1 MKKYLLTLLAI
12 FVILAPNVKA
22 EECTN
27 LLSSDTNFYY
37 LNKGTGGWHGGIAFL
52 NKTVDGSSPE
62 IITLDTSKTYT
73 FYLNDG
79 TKTFNEVLNYS
90 YQHSDYFRIYYQ
102 TNISLTRDDLN
113 KTSYTFNPTN
123 KSFNVWFYDTRDELD
138 VLQEKLKNVTFWL
151 VEGDTVCI
159 PKTEPDTPNPP
170 IVDATLD
177 NFYSIYLDKL
187 GMLVDYTS
195 QNKIMLS
202 FIGIILLFVCLEIFL
217 QLFFING
224 RRRMK

>member
-1 MKKYLLTLLAI
+1 MKKYLLTLLTI

-37 LNKGTGGWHGGIAFL
+37 SNKGSGGWHGGIAFL

-90 YQHSDYFRIYYQ
+90 YQYSSYFRIYYQ
-102 TNISLTRDDLN
+102 INISLNQDDLN

-159 PKTEPDTPNPP
+159 PKTEPNPP
-170 IVDATLD
+170 VADATLD
-177 NFYSIYLDKL
+177 GFYSIYLSKL
-187 GMLVDYTS
+187 SSLATFATE
-195 QNKIMLS
+195 NKIFFSALGILLS
-202 FIGIILLFVCLEIFL
+202 FAIFE
-217 QLFFING
+217 LFFILFRG
-224 RRRMK
+224 RRKTR

>member
-1 MKKYLLTLLAI
+1 MKKYLLTLLTI

-22 EECTN
+22 EEYNSCFDEYKIANSLKFTMEENYHSRMLVN
-27 LLSSDTNFYY
+27 LPLEQNKTYYLKFWNLDHSYLYKPGSQHFYYDSSDNILAKYTNTYVNVSEFNDNDTIIYS
-37 LNKGTGGWHGGIAFL
+37 LNKNLDNLSYFHLSFYVFNRNNYYVPNSDVVL
-52 NKTVDGSSPE
+52 
-62 IITLDTSKTYT
+62 TL
-73 FYLNDG
+73 
-79 TKTFNEVLNYS
+79 
-90 YQHSDYFRIYYQ
+90 SDYE
-102 TNISLTRDDLN
+102 LT
-113 KTSYTFNPTN
+113 
-123 KSFNVWFYDTRDELD
+123 E
-138 VLQEKLKNVTFWL
+138 
-151 VEGDTVCI
+151 C

-170 IVDATLD
+170 VADATLD

-195 QNKIMLS
+195 QNKIILS

>member
-12 FVILAPNVKA
+12 FVVLAPNVKA
-22 EECTN
+22 EECVN
-27 LLSSDTNFYY
+27 LYPY
-37 LNKGTGGWHGGIAFL
+37 EPGTLGFNPVKQVNYWAYF
-52 NKTVDGSSPE
+52 GSKQIE
-62 IITLDTSKTYT
+62 NLDTAKTYT
-73 FYLNDG
+73 FYALKDNQP
-79 TKTFNEVLNYS
+79 V
-90 YQHSDYFRIYYQ
+90 
-102 TNISLTRDDLN
+102 
-113 KTSYTFNPTN
+113 
-123 KSFNVWFYDTRDELD
+123 
-138 VLQEKLKNVTFWL
+138 EKLDFIQFKINSKFYSNVQSVTLSNITSFRAHWQYQSYDALMTTDDEIYKELQSWQLWL

-170 IVDATLD
+170 VADATLD

>member
-1 MKKYLLTLLAI
+1 MKKYLLTLLTL

-27 LLSSDTNFYY
+27 LLSSDINFYY
-37 LNKGTGGWHGGIAFL
+37 SNKGSGGWHGGIAFL

-90 YQHSDYFRIYYQ
+90 YQYSSYFRIYYQ
-102 TNISLTRDDLN
+102 TNISLNQDDLN

-138 VLQEKLKNVTFWL
+138 ILQEKLKNVTFWL
-151 VEGDTVCI
+151 VEGDSVCI
-159 PKTEPDTPNPP
+159 PKTEPDPEPDPP
-170 IVDATLD
+170 VADATLD
-177 NFYSIYLDKL
+177 NFYSIYLSKL
-187 GMLVDYTS
+187 SSLATFATE
-195 QNKIMLS
+195 NKIFFSALGILLS
-202 FIGIILLFVCLEIFL
+202 FAIFE
-217 QLFFING
+217 LFFMLFRG
-224 RRRMK
+224 RRKMK

>member
-1 MKKYLLTLLAI
+1 MKKYLLTLLTL

-22 EECTN
+22 EECVNLYPQKPGELKMMLSYDKKWSYFYLPKIELDSSKTYIFYATKDNQLVETLNIIQLVFNERTYFVGSPISSIVLTN
-27 LLSSDTNFYY
+27 SSN
-37 LNKGTGGWHGGIAFL
+37 I
-52 NKTVDGSSPE
+52 GSSPRLQS
-62 IITLDTSKTYT
+62 TGNLTD
-73 FYLNDG
+73 
-79 TKTFNEVLNYS
+79 
-90 YQHSDYFRIYYQ
+90 SDIY
-102 TNISLTRDDLN
+102 
-113 KTSYTFNPTN
+113 K
-123 KSFNVWFYDTRDELD
+123 ELESW
-138 VLQEKLKNVTFWL
+138 QFWL

-170 IVDATLD
+170 VADATLD

>member
-12 FVILAPNVKA
+12 FVVLAPNVKA
-22 EECTN
+22 EECVN
-27 LLSSDTNFYY
+27 LYPYEPGTLYFNSVYQVNWWTYFSSKQIEN
-37 LNKGTGGWHGGIAFL
+37 
-52 NKTVDGSSPE
+52 
-62 IITLDTSKTYT
+62 LDKSKTYT
-73 FYLNDG
+73 FYALKDNQLVEKLDPYSLTLKINYKTGYRGLQSVTLN
-79 TKTFNEVLNYS
+79 
-90 YQHSDYFRIYYQ
+90 
-102 TNISLTRDDLN
+102 NISSFQADWQVQQKTTTDDEIY
-113 KTSYTFNPTN
+113 K
-123 KSFNVWFYDTRDELD
+123 ELQSWQ
-138 VLQEKLKNVTFWL
+138 LWL

-159 PKTEPDTPNPP
+159 PKTEPDEPP
-170 IVDATLD
+170 IPIADATLD

>member
-1 MKKYLLTLLAI
+1 MKKYLLTLLTI

-22 EECTN
+22 EECVN
-27 LLSSDTNFYY
+27 LYPYEPGTLNFSSVNQVSWVSYFFA
-37 LNKGTGGWHGGIAFL
+37 K
-52 NKTVDGSSPE
+52 E
-62 IITLDTSKTYT
+62 IKNLDTSKTYT
-73 FYLNDG
+73 FYALKDNDLVD
-79 TKTFNEVLNYS
+79 KLDLIQLYVDKYYINVNVQSITFTNLTS
-90 YQHSDYFRIYYQ
+90 IRPWWSIKQQLTTDDDIY
-102 TNISLTRDDLN
+102 
-113 KTSYTFNPTN
+113 K
-123 KSFNVWFYDTRDELD
+123 ELQSWQ
-138 VLQEKLKNVTFWL
+138 LWL

-159 PKTEPDTPNPP
+159 PKTEPDTPDQP
-170 IVDATLD
+170 VADATLD

-195 QNKIMLS
+195 QNKIILS

>member
-22 EECTN
+22 EEYNSCFDEYKIANSLKFTMEENYHSRMLVN
-27 LLSSDTNFYY
+27 LPLEQNKTYYLKFWNLDHSYLYKPGSQHFYYDSSDHILAKYTNTYVNVSEFNDNDTIIYS
-37 LNKGTGGWHGGIAFL
+37 LNKNLDNLSYFHLSFYVFNRNNYYVPNSDVVL
-52 NKTVDGSSPE
+52 
-62 IITLDTSKTYT
+62 TL
-73 FYLNDG
+73 
-79 TKTFNEVLNYS
+79 
-90 YQHSDYFRIYYQ
+90 SDYE
-102 TNISLTRDDLN
+102 LT
-113 KTSYTFNPTN
+113 
-123 KSFNVWFYDTRDELD
+123 E
-138 VLQEKLKNVTFWL
+138 
-151 VEGDTVCI
+151 C
-159 PKTEPDTPNPP
+159 PKTEPDTPDPP
-170 IVDATLD
+170 VADATLD

-195 QNKIMLS
+195 QNKIILS

>member
-12 FVILAPNVKA
+12 FVVLSPNVKA
-22 EECTN
+22 EECVN
-27 LLSSDTNFYY
+27 LYPYEPGTLYFNSVYQVNWWTYFSSKQIEN
-37 LNKGTGGWHGGIAFL
+37 
-52 NKTVDGSSPE
+52 
-62 IITLDTSKTYT
+62 LDKSKTYT
-73 FYLNDG
+73 FYALKDNQLVEKLDPYSLTLKINYKTGYRGLQSVTLN
-79 TKTFNEVLNYS
+79 
-90 YQHSDYFRIYYQ
+90 
-102 TNISLTRDDLN
+102 NISSFQADWQVQQKTTTDDEIY
-113 KTSYTFNPTN
+113 K
-123 KSFNVWFYDTRDELD
+123 ELQSWQ
-138 VLQEKLKNVTFWL
+138 LWL

-159 PKTEPDTPNPP
+159 PKTEPDEPP
-170 IVDATLD
+170 IPIADATLD

-224 RRRMK
+224 RRKMK

>member
-22 EECTN
+22 EECVN
-27 LLSSDTNFYY
+27 LYPYEPGTLYFNSVYQVSWWTYFSSKKIEN
-37 LNKGTGGWHGGIAFL
+37 
-52 NKTVDGSSPE
+52 
-62 IITLDTSKTYT
+62 LDKSKTYT
-73 FYLNDG
+73 FYALKDNQPVEKLDFIQFKINSKFYLNVQSV
-79 TKTFNEVLNYS
+79 TLN
-90 YQHSDYFRIYYQ
+90 
-102 TNISLTRDDLN
+102 NISLFQADWQVQQKTTTDDDIY
-113 KTSYTFNPTN
+113 K
-123 KSFNVWFYDTRDELD
+123 D
-138 VLQEKLKNVTFWL
+138 LQSWQLWL

-159 PKTEPDTPNPP
+159 PKTEPDPDPDTP
-170 IVDATLD
+170 VADATLD

-195 QNKIMLS
+195 QNKLILS

>member
-12 FVILAPNVKA
+12 FVVLAPNVKA
-22 EECTN
+22 EECVN
-27 LLSSDTNFYY
+27 LYPYEPGTLYFDSVYQVNWWTYFSSKQIEN
-37 LNKGTGGWHGGIAFL
+37 
-52 NKTVDGSSPE
+52 
-62 IITLDTSKTYT
+62 LDKSKTYT
-73 FYLNDG
+73 FYALKDNQLVEKLDPYSLTLKINYKTGYRGLQSVTLN
-79 TKTFNEVLNYS
+79 
-90 YQHSDYFRIYYQ
+90 
-102 TNISLTRDDLN
+102 NISSFQADWQVQQKTTTDDEIY
-113 KTSYTFNPTN
+113 K
-123 KSFNVWFYDTRDELD
+123 EL
-138 VLQEKLKNVTFWL
+138 QSWQFWL

-159 PKTEPDTPNPP
+159 PKTEPDPKPDTP
-170 IVDATLD
+170 VADATLD

>member
-12 FVILAPNVKA
+12 FVVLAPNVKA
-22 EECTN
+22 EECVNLYPYEPGTLNFRSIKQVSWWTYFEAKGITN
-27 LLSSDTNFYY
+27 LD
-37 LNKGTGGWHGGIAFL
+37 
-52 NKTVDGSSPE
+52 KT
-62 IITLDTSKTYT
+62 KTYT
-73 FYLNDG
+73 FYALKNNQLVEKLDPYSL
-79 TKTFNEVLNYS
+79 TLKINYKTGYRGLQSVQIS
-90 YQHSDYFRIYYQ
+90 
-102 TNISLTRDDLN
+102 NIS
-113 KTSYTFNPTN
+113 
-123 KSFNVWFYDTRDELD
+123 SFEAMWQIQQQTTEDDELYKE
-138 VLQEKLKNVTFWL
+138 LQSWQLWL

-170 IVDATLD
+170 VADATLD

>member
-12 FVILAPNVKA
+12 FVVLAPNVKA
-22 EECTN
+22 EECVN
-27 LLSSDTNFYY
+27 LYPYEPGTLYFNSVYQVNWWTYFSSKQIEN
-37 LNKGTGGWHGGIAFL
+37 
-52 NKTVDGSSPE
+52 
-62 IITLDTSKTYT
+62 LDKSKTYT
-73 FYLNDG
+73 FYALKDNQLVEKLDPYSLTLKINYKTGYRGLQSVTLN
-79 TKTFNEVLNYS
+79 
-90 YQHSDYFRIYYQ
+90 
-102 TNISLTRDDLN
+102 NISSFQADWQVQQKTTTDDEIY
-113 KTSYTFNPTN
+113 K
-123 KSFNVWFYDTRDELD
+123 ELQSWQ
-138 VLQEKLKNVTFWL
+138 LWL

-159 PKTEPDTPNPP
+159 PKTEPDEPP
-170 IVDATLD
+170 IPIADATLD

-224 RRRMK
+224 RRKMK

>member
-1 MKKYLLTLLAI
+1 MKKYLLTLLTL

-22 EECTN
+22 EECVN
-27 LLSSDTNFYY
+27 LYPY
-37 LNKGTGGWHGGIAFL
+37 EPGTLGFNPVKQVNYWAYF
-52 NKTVDGSSPE
+52 GSKQIE
-62 IITLDTSKTYT
+62 NLDTAKTYT
-73 FYLNDG
+73 FYALKDNQP
-79 TKTFNEVLNYS
+79 V
-90 YQHSDYFRIYYQ
+90 
-102 TNISLTRDDLN
+102 
-113 KTSYTFNPTN
+113 
-123 KSFNVWFYDTRDELD
+123 
-138 VLQEKLKNVTFWL
+138 EKLDFIQFKINSKFYSNVQSVTLSNITSFRAHWQYQSYDALMTTDDEIYKELQSWQLWL

-159 PKTEPDTPNPP
+159 PKTEPDPEPDTP
-170 IVDATLD
+170 VADATLD

-195 QNKIMLS
+195 QNNIILS